1 MKKDNETFY
10 QWADAKNRYGVNF
23 AEEDK
28 AAEFEK
34 HFREILDK
42 LSSGKEMIFGFPI
55 AFLNSC
61 FNKKAAPSPTA
72 SSPATPP
79 ATSPSP
85 SVGTAPKLSPAP
97 SGPKLAPAPA
107 GIPKAAPPTVK
118 RSPGQGGSAVLVNRP
133 PSTSGGSASPP
144 QFNPVRATIED
155 RKTIS

>member
-1 MKKDNETFY
+1 MQKTDMVSILPRRIKRPNLKNTFARFWTSLA
-10 QWADAKNRYGVNF
+10 QVR
-23 AEEDK
+23 
-28 AAEFEK
+28 
-34 HFREILDK
+34 
-42 LSSGKEMIFGFPI
+42 EMIFGFSPYRFSQ
-55 AFLNSC
+55 FL
-61 FNKKAAPSPTA
+61 FQLKKAAPSPTA
-72 SSPATPP
+72 TSPTSPH

-85 SVGTAPKLSPAP
+85 SVGTAPKLAPAP